1 MASCSRTTTGTD
13 NKASH
18 KTILKWEKEFE
29 TKFDCDLNGKD
40 VIRLC
45 CTLCTKWEKHICSV
59 TNFSYNYIRPRTTS
73 IKKGSIKLYCL
84 SEPHKRAANLVLKS
98 KLGFI
103 PYMESVIENRPLG

>member
-13 NKASH
+13 NKASTE
-18 KTILKWEKEFE
+18 TILKWEKEFE

-40 VIRLC
+40 VTRLC

-59 TNFSYNYIRPRTTS
+59 TNLNYIRPRTTP
-73 IKKGSIKLYCL
+73 IKKDSIKLYCL
-84 SEPHKRAANLVLKS
+84 SEAHKRAANLVLKS